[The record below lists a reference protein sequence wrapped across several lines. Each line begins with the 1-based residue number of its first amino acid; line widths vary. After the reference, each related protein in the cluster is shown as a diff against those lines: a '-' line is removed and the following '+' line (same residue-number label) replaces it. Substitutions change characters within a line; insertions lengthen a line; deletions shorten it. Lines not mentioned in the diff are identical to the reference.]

1 MNNYIKIHSKYF
13 LNIKYLGQ
21 PIVVFK
27 LELGIVFTASKC
39 RRHVPPT
46 CPVRPL
52 PWSGLLQI
60 SVSLVPEHIAVGGQ
74 TILLPNLHMLMD
86 PHLLPSPLFAVRLRF
101 FTRSRSI
108 PLTMEK
114 RVVPAS
120 ERD

>member
-1 MNNYIKIHSKYF
+1 M
-13 LNIKYLGQ
+13 L
-21 PIVVFK
+21 K
-27 LELGIVFTASKC
+27 LELGIVSAASKC

-60 SVSLVPEHIAVGGQ
+60 SVSLVPEYIAVAVQ
-74 TILLPNLHMLMD
+74 
-86 PHLLPSPLFAVRLRF
+86 HLLPSQLFAVRLRS